1 MNSRPQPIGQLER
14 GDCQLTLQ
22 WSSRLAVAL
31 GCQRAAPLPETL
43 PRAAVGTEDPR
54 EAAALL
60 EIFRALSASV
70 HEVFLKIANAM
81 AQSNTILTGLL
92 RSSR

>member
-43 PRAAVGTEDPR
+43 PRATVGTEDPR
-54 EAAALL
+54 EAALL
-60 EIFRALSASV
+60 EIFRALSTSV